1 MLCDEEYCGIGDVVK
16 GNAPLREA
24 RNGARGR
31 NRTTDTMIFSHVLY
45 QLSYPGVAAAAVRG
59 DRRAVGCG
67 PMAKGRRIGNPPIA
81 EILQSSS
88 EPSGKDD
95 GPGRA

>member
-45 QLSYPGVAAAAVRG
+45 QLSYSPYMSCCPASTPTYKYPGG
-59 DRRAVGCG
+59 EL
-67 PMAKGRRIGNPPIA
+67 NPDYQVENLA
-81 EILQSSS
+81 S
-88 EPSGKDD
+88 
-95 GPGRA
+95 